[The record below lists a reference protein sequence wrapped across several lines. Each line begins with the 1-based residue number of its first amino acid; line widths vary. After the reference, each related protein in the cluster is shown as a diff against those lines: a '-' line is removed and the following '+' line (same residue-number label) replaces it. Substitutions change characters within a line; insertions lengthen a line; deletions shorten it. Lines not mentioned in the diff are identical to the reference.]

1 MTAFRHEL
9 RALFTLAWPATVTQ
23 VGLMLTMVV
32 DTMVVAR
39 LGATPLAAAA
49 LAHMWM
55 WSTLS
60 LGVGAVMGTDPMI
73 SQAHGRGD
81 GQAAALALQRGVV
94 VALLTSV
101 PICIAV
107 ALTGPALSLLGQPP
121 EVAAL
126 AARYNLLRLPM
137 VPCFLLFST
146 LRLFLQ
152 ARGRM
157 GPATALIYVA
167 NVINALLAW
176 GLVFG
181 ELGMPRLGFDGAA
194 IAGTVTAAFELL
206 GLIATISWLGLARG
220 AERPWDRASFS
231 PAGIASV
238 LRIGAPVAL
247 QMWLE
252 AFAFTFASFMVGWIS
267 VEAIGAHQITLN
279 LASLTF
285 MVPLGVSMGA
295 SARVGNLI
303 GAGDVAAMRG
313 AVRVALIA
321 GIGVMAFSALGFTVL
336 RAELPRLYTTDV
348 AVIALAAQILPLAA
362 AFQLS
367 DGAQVVAGGVLRGM
381 GRPNA
386 AALANLLG
394 YYALGLPL
402 GYALAFWL
410 DLGLR
415 GIWLG
420 LTIGLVAVSIS
431 LLFWVRRTARRPLG
445 ELTVLPA
452 PA

>member
-1 MTAFRHEL
+1 MTAFRSEL

-23 VGLMLTMVV
+23 VGLMLTGVV

-39 LGATPLAAAA
+39 TGATELAAAA

-60 LGVGAVMGTDPMI
+60 LGIGAVMGTDPMI

-94 VALLTSV
+94 VALLASV
-101 PICIAV
+101 PLCVAM
-107 ALTGPALSLLGQPP
+107 ALTGHTLRLLGQPP
-121 EVAAL
+121 EVVVL
-126 AARYNLLRLPM
+126 AERYNLLRIPM
-137 VPCFLLFST
+137 IPCFLLFSA

-157 GPATALIYVA
+157 GPATTLIWVA
-167 NVINALLAW
+167 NVLNALLAW

-181 ELGMPRLGFDGAA
+181 ELGMPKLGFDGAA
-194 IAGTVTAAFELL
+194 LAGTATAAFELV

-220 AERPWDRASFS
+220 AERAWDRSSFS

-238 LRIGAPVAL
+238 LRIGAPVAV

-267 VEAIGAHQITLN
+267 VDAIGAHQIALN

-321 GIGVMAFSALGFTVL
+321 GIGVMSFSALGFTVL
-336 RAELPRLYTTDV
+336 RGELPRLYTADV
-348 AVIALAAQILPLAA
+348 AVIALTAQILPLAA

-410 DLGLR
+410 GLGLR

-420 LTIGLVAVSIS
+420 LTIGLFSVSIS
-431 LLFWVRRTARRPLG
+431 LLLWVRRTARRPLA
-445 ELTVLPA
+445 ELTVLPS